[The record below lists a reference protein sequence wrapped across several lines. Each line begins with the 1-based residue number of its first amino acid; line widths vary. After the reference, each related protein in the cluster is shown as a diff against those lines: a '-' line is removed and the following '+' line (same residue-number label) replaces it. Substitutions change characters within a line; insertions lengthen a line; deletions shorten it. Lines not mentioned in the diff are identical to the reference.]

1 MSDPQDIQNQQN
13 LNDELKVTN
22 NTLVSIA
29 NNLTEQLKLQQKIG
43 KEVEQTAKDYY
54 KDIAKSL
61 KSSSKDYFTIATNQE
76 AISRG
81 ALKSKEVQNQIAKAL
96 QEQNKTRETFKLLA
110 LEIGKLSQEEI
121 RWKEDAIAA
130 SDTQLKKLREQY
142 AEAKK
147 IEQTAGVLGD
157 IFTGLT
163 KIPIVGQLVEA
174 EEIVTAINEK
184 AAQTGSSFKA
194 LGAGVST
201 GVAQMFRK
209 ALDYTVLIGAQ
220 IFIIKKAFDL
230 FNEYDQLLTDQA
242 KQLGISR
249 DESEKLY
256 QSATLYLTTQK
267 DAFLN
272 EERILK
278 ARFALNEAMG
288 TSIAI
293 SDKEAG
299 VAARLSE
306 LYGISAEE
314 NSKIFQ
320 LGQATGQTN
329 KEILDTVMQ
338 TAVIQK
344 SQVGGTISYQN
355 VLKKVSGVSGDILTR
370 FKGNVTEL
378 TKAVMQADKLGLTLD
393 QVDKVSESLLNF
405 ETSIENE
412 LKAELLT
419 GKALNLERARS
430 AALSGNTLELMN
442 EMKTQVGNIHK
453 FERMNTIQRQAY
465 AEAFGMTAS
474 EMGDMLRKQELES
487 KFAAAGAKSAQEKLD
502 YAKANNLTLSE
513 SVEKDLEQ
521 RSLADLQKDT
531 FKQIRS
537 VLQQIVAGP
546 GKEFGLMIKSAL
558 EHILSIVKT
567 FREMTGG
574 KLGSALGALLLGF
587 PAILGVARL
596 MGGSLR
602 GLLGAPGSKIN
613 PGYQYVLNGMGGGG
627 MSPGGMF
634 GGARNTLA
642 SGAYIQGGKAFS
654 ASGKPLYGAA
664 ANNVLKAGGAGG
676 RFAAGGMGAMGLGLG
691 LGIGGMAL
699 NSVASDMDPGAGRTT
714 VSALGGAA
722 TGASFGMLLGPIGA
736 GIGALVGGVYG
747 LVTEIKADREA
758 QKAKD
763 QAASEFETRK
773 LQMIEDLS
781 LRPVK
786 IDMGTDTIMKTVIN
800 QNQYGPSD
808 FA

>member
-1 MSDPQDIQNQQN
+1 MADPQDIQNQQSMN
-13 LNDELKVTN
+13 EELKVTN
-22 NTLVSIA
+22 STLVSIA
-29 NNLTEQLKLQQKIG
+29 TNLSEQLKLQQKIG
-43 KEVEQTAKDYY
+43 KEVEKTAQEYY
-54 KDIAKSL
+54 KDIARSL
-61 KSSSKDYFTIATNQE
+61 KTASKDIFTIATNQE

-96 QEQNKTRETFKLLA
+96 QEQNKTRTTFALLEQ
-110 LEIGKLSQEEI
+110 EIGTLTQEEI
-121 RWKEDAIAA
+121 RWREDALEA
-130 SDTQLKKLREQY
+130 SEKQLSILRGQH

-147 IEQTAGVLGD
+147 IEQTAGVIGD

-201 GVAQMFRK
+201 GVTQMFRK

-230 FNEYDQLLTDQA
+230 FNDYDQLLTDQA

-249 DESEKLY
+249 QESEKLY

-278 ARFALNEAMG
+278 ARFALNDAMG

-306 LYGISAEE
+306 LYGVSAEE
-314 NSKIFQ
+314 NAKIFQ

-329 KEILDTVMQ
+329 KEILDTVIK

-378 TKAVMQADKLGLTLD
+378 TKAVMQADKLGLTLE

-430 AALSGNTLELMN
+430 AALSGDTSKLMS
-442 EMKTQVGNIHK
+442 EIATQVGNIHK
-453 FERMNTIQRQAY
+453 FERMNTLQRQAY
-465 AEAFGMTAS
+465 AEAFGMSAS
-474 EMGDMLRKQELES
+474 EMGDMLRKQELEA

-502 YAKANNLTLSE
+502 YAKANNMTLSE

-546 GKEFGLMIKSAL
+546 GREFGLMIKGAL
-558 EHILSIVKT
+558 ESVLSIVKT

-596 MGGSLR
+596 MAGGLR
-602 GLLGAPGSKIN
+602 GMLGAPGSRIN
-613 PGYQYVLNGMGGGG
+613 PGYQYVLNQGMGGAG
-627 MSPGGMF
+627 MTPGGML
-634 GGARNTLA
+634 GGSKAGTFYKGGQFLPGGGRAPAGGIMIPSTA
-642 SGAYIQGGKAFS
+642 TGGK
-654 ASGKPLYGAA
+654 
-664 ANNVLKAGGAGG
+664 
-676 RFAAGGMGAMGLGLG
+676 FAAGSMGAMGLGLG

-699 NSVASDMDPGAGRTT
+699 NSAASSMEPGAGKTT

-722 TGASFGMLLGPIGA
+722 TGAGMGMMFGPWGAAIGGIIGGVWGLVGEMKASREKEEADKAANAAANKKTQEMLEDLAVRPLNVYLGPEK
-736 GIGALVGGVYG
+736 VNTG
-747 LVTEIKADREA
+747 LD
-758 QKAKD
+758 
-763 QAASEFETRK
+763 
-773 LQMIEDLS
+773 
-781 LRPVK
+781 
-786 IDMGTDTIMKTVIN
+786 
-800 QNQYGPSD
+800 QYGTAGKFD
-808 FA
+808 

>member
-1 MSDPQDIQNQQN
+1 MADPQDIQNQQN

-329 KEILDTVMQ
+329 KEVLDTVMK

-419 GKALNLERARS
+419 GKALNLEKARS

-558 EHILSIVKT
+558 EHVLSIVKT

-613 PGYQYVLNGMGGGG
+613 PGYQYVLNQGMGGGG

-634 GGARNTLA
+634 GGN
-642 SGAYIQGGKAFS
+642 
-654 ASGKPLYGAA
+654 
-664 ANNVLKAGGAGG
+664 KAGTFYKGGQFLPGGGRAPAGGMMVPSTATAG
-676 RFAAGGMGAMGLGLG
+676 RFAAGTMSGMAGSLGLG
-691 LGIGGMAL
+691 LVGMGL
-699 NSVASDMDPGAGRTT
+699 NSVASDMDPGAGKTT
-714 VSALGGAA
+714 VSTLGSAASGVGMGMMFGGVPGALIGG
-722 TGASFGMLLGPIGA
+722 
-736 GIGALVGGVYG
+736 LVGGIYG
-747 LVTEIKADREA
+747 LISSLEKDREE

-763 QAASEFETRK
+763 QAASEFETKK

>member
-1 MSDPQDIQNQQN
+1 MADPQDIQNQQSMN
-13 LNDELKVTN
+13 EELKVTN
-22 NTLVSIA
+22 STLVSIA
-29 NNLTEQLKLQQKIG
+29 TNLSEQLKLQQKIG
-43 KEVEQTAKDYY
+43 KEVEKTAQEYY
-54 KDIAKSL
+54 KDIARSL
-61 KSSSKDYFTIATNQE
+61 KTASKDIFTIATNQE

-81 ALKSKEVQNQIAKAL
+81 ALKSKEVQNQISKAL
-96 QEQNKTRETFKLLA
+96 QEQNKTRTTFALLEQ
-110 LEIGKLSQEEI
+110 EIGTLTQEEI
-121 RWKEDAIAA
+121 RWREDALEA
-130 SDTQLKKLREQY
+130 SEKQLSILRGQH

-147 IEQTAGVLGD
+147 IEQTAGVIGD

-314 NSKIFQ
+314 NAKIFQ

-329 KEILDTVMQ
+329 KEVLDTVMK

-378 TKAVMQADKLGLTLD
+378 TKAVMQADKLGLTLE

-430 AALSGNTLELMN
+430 AALSGDTSKLMS
-442 EMKTQVGNIHK
+442 EIATQVGNIHK
-453 FERMNTIQRQAY
+453 FERMNTLQRQAY
-465 AEAFGMTAS
+465 AEAFGMSAS
-474 EMGDMLRKQELES
+474 EMGDMLRKQELEA

-502 YAKANNLTLSE
+502 YAKANNMTLSE

-546 GKEFGLMIKSAL
+546 GKEFGLMIKGAL
-558 EHILSIVKT
+558 ESVLSIVKT

-587 PAILGVARL
+587 PAILAVARL
-596 MGGSLR
+596 MGGSLK
-602 GLLGAPGSKIN
+602 GLLGAPGSRIN
-613 PGYQYVLNGMGGGG
+613 PGYQYILNQGMGGGG
-627 MSPGGMF
+627 MGPGGRGM
-634 GGARNTLA
+634 GGNMTGLTATQQRAMDLR
-642 SGAYIQGGKAFS
+642 
-654 ASGKPLYGAA
+654 A
-664 ANNVLKAGGAGG
+664 ANPNLSMTTAMSQARYGTKFTPGTYSLG
-676 RFAAGGMGAMGLGLG
+676 MGLGLG
-691 LGIGGMAL
+691 VAGMGLNAAASSMEPGGA
-699 NSVASDMDPGAGRTT
+699 RTT
-714 VSALGGAA
+714 VGALGGAA
-722 TGASFGMLLGPIGA
+722 TGAGMGMMFGPWGAAIGGIIGGVWGLVGEMKASREKEEADKAANAAANKKTQEMLEDLAVRPLNVYLGPEK
-736 GIGALVGGVYG
+736 VNTG
-747 LVTEIKADREA
+747 LD
-758 QKAKD
+758 
-763 QAASEFETRK
+763 
-773 LQMIEDLS
+773 
-781 LRPVK
+781 
-786 IDMGTDTIMKTVIN
+786 
-800 QNQYGPSD
+800 QYGTAGKFD
-808 FA
+808 

>member
-1 MSDPQDIQNQQN
+1 MADPQDIQNQQN

-201 GVAQMFRK
+201 GVTQMFRK

-230 FNEYDQLLTDQA
+230 FNDYDQLLTDQA

-558 EHILSIVKT
+558 EHVLSIVKT

-596 MGGSLR
+596 MAGGLR
-602 GLLGAPGSKIN
+602 GLLGAPGSRIN
-613 PGYQYVLNGMGGGG
+613 PGYQYVLNQGMGGAG
-627 MSPGGMF
+627 MAPGGMF
-634 GGARNTLA
+634 GGN
-642 SGAYIQGGKAFS
+642 
-654 ASGKPLYGAA
+654 
-664 ANNVLKAGGAGG
+664 KAGTFYKGGQFLPGGGRAPAGGMMVPSTATGG
-676 RFAAGGMGAMGLGLG
+676 RFAMGSMGAMGLGLG

-722 TGASFGMLLGPIGA
+722 TGAAFGSMIAPGVGTA
-736 GIGALVGGVYG
+736 IGALVGGVYG

-763 QAASEFETRK
+763 QAASEFETKK

>member
-1 MSDPQDIQNQQN
+1 MADPQDIQNQQSMN
-13 LNDELKVTN
+13 EELKVTN
-22 NTLVSIA
+22 STLVSIA
-29 NNLTEQLKLQQKIG
+29 TNLSEQLKLQQKIG
-43 KEVEQTAKDYY
+43 KEVEKTAQEYY
-54 KDIAKSL
+54 KDIARSL
-61 KSSSKDYFTIATNQE
+61 KTASKDIFTIATNQE

-96 QEQNKTRETFKLLA
+96 QEQNKTRTTFALLEQ
-110 LEIGKLSQEEI
+110 EIGTLTQEEI
-121 RWKEDAIAA
+121 RWREDALEA
-130 SDTQLKKLREQY
+130 SEKQLSILRGQH

-147 IEQTAGVLGD
+147 IEQTAGVIGD

-201 GVAQMFRK
+201 GVTQMFRK

-230 FNEYDQLLTDQA
+230 FNDYDQLLTDQA

-249 DESEKLY
+249 QESEKLY

-278 ARFALNEAMG
+278 ARFALNDAMG

-306 LYGISAEE
+306 LYGVSAEE
-314 NSKIFQ
+314 NAKIFQ

-329 KEILDTVMQ
+329 KEILDTVIK

-378 TKAVMQADKLGLTLD
+378 TKAVMQADKLGLTLE

-430 AALSGNTLELMN
+430 AALSGDTSKLMS
-442 EMKTQVGNIHK
+442 EIATQVGNIHK
-453 FERMNTIQRQAY
+453 FERMNTLQRQAY
-465 AEAFGMTAS
+465 AEAFGMSAS
-474 EMGDMLRKQELES
+474 EMGDMLRKQELEA

-502 YAKANNLTLSE
+502 YAKANNMTLSE

-546 GKEFGLMIKSAL
+546 GREFGLMIKGAL
-558 EHILSIVKT
+558 ESVLSIVKT

-596 MGGSLR
+596 MAGGLR
-602 GLLGAPGSKIN
+602 GLLGAPGSRIN
-613 PGYQYVLNGMGGGG
+613 PGYQYVLNGMGGAGMGG
-627 MSPGGMF
+627 GTGPRNFVPGVGFTGGTLPGGIKQNSA
-634 GGARNTLA
+634 GRYIGAN
-642 SGAYIQGGKAFS
+642 
-654 ASGKPLYGAA
+654 
-664 ANNVLKAGGAGG
+664 G
-676 RFAAGGMGAMGLGLG
+676 RFVSNASVTAAQQSQAAMSMRNMGIGMGLGM
-691 LGIGGMAL
+691 GGMAL
-699 NSVASDMDPGAGRTT
+699 NAAASGMEPGGARTT
-714 VSALGGAA
+714 MGVLGGAA
-722 TGASFGMLLGPIGA
+722 TGAGMGMMFGPWGAAIGGIIGGVWGLVGEMKASREKEEADKAANAAANKKTQEMLEDLAVRPLNVYLGPEK
-736 GIGALVGGVYG
+736 VNTG
-747 LVTEIKADREA
+747 LD
-758 QKAKD
+758 
-763 QAASEFETRK
+763 
-773 LQMIEDLS
+773 
-781 LRPVK
+781 
-786 IDMGTDTIMKTVIN
+786 
-800 QNQYGPSD
+800 QYGSAGKFD
-808 FA
+808 

>member
-1 MSDPQDIQNQQN
+1 MADQQDIQNQQSM
-13 LNDELKVTN
+13 NDELKVTN

-81 ALKSKEVQNQIAKAL
+81 ALKSKEVQGQIAKAL

-110 LEIGKLSQEEI
+110 LEIGKLSQEELQ
-121 RWKEDAIAA
+121 WKEDAIAA
-130 SDTQLKKLREQY
+130 SEIQLQKLREQY
-142 AEAKK
+142 AESRK
-147 IEQTAGVLGD
+147 IEKTAGVIGD

-163 KIPIVGQLVEA
+163 KIPIVNRLVEA
-174 EEIVTAINEK
+174 EEVITAINKK

-201 GVAQMFRK
+201 SVTQMFRK

-249 DESEKLY
+249 QESEKLY

-278 ARFALNEAMG
+278 ARFALNDAMG

-293 SDKEAG
+293 SNEEAG

-306 LYGISAEE
+306 LYGLSATE
-314 NSKIFQ
+314 NAKIFE
-320 LGQATGQTN
+320 LGGATNQTN
-329 KEILDTVMQ
+329 KEILDTVMK
-338 TAVIQK
+338 TAVTQK
-344 SQVGGTISYQN
+344 SQLGGTISYQN

-378 TKAVMQADKLGLTLD
+378 TKAVMQADRLGLTLE
-393 QVDKVSESLLNF
+393 QVDKVSSSLLNF
-405 ETSIENE
+405 ESSIENE

-419 GKALNLERARS
+419 GKSLNLERARS
-430 AALSGNTLELMN
+430 AALSGNTLELMK
-442 EMKTQVGNIHK
+442 EIKTQVGNIHK
-453 FERMNTIQRQAY
+453 FEKMNTIQRQAY
-465 AEAFGMTAS
+465 AEAFGMSAS
-474 EMGDMLRKQELES
+474 EMGDMLRKQELEA
-487 KFAAAGAKSAQEKLD
+487 KFAAAGAKSAQQKLD
-502 YAKANNLTLSE
+502 YAKANNMTLSE

-521 RSLADLQKDT
+521 RSLAELQKDT

-537 VLQQIVAGP
+537 VLAQIVAGP
-546 GKEFGLMIKSAL
+546 GREFGLMIKSAL
-558 EHILSIVKT
+558 ERVLSLVKT

-587 PAILGVARL
+587 PAILGVTRL
-596 MGGSLR
+596 MAGGLR
-602 GLLGAPGSKIN
+602 GMLGAPGSRVN
-613 PGYQYVLNGMGGGG
+613 PGYQYVLNQGMGGAGAAPGGLFSGNKAGTFYKGGQFLPGGGRAPAGG
-627 MSPGGMF
+627 MMVPST
-634 GGARNTLA
+634 A
-642 SGAYIQGGKAFS
+642 
-654 ASGKPLYGAA
+654 
-664 ANNVLKAGGAGG
+664 VGG
-676 RFAAGGMGAMGLGLG
+676 RFAAGSMGAMGLGLG

-699 NSVASDMDPGAGRTT
+699 NSAASDMDPGAGKAT

-722 TGASFGMLLGPIGA
+722 SGAGIGMMFGPIGA
-736 GIGALVGGVYG
+736 GIGALVGGVWG
-747 LVTEIKADREA
+747 LVNSLEADREA
-758 QKAKD
+758 EKAKE
-763 QAASEFETRK
+763 QSAAEFEKKK

-781 LRPVK
+781 LRPVR

-808 FA
+808 YA